1 MNPTNRN
8 YQLELDNILKNLNG
22 RPSLLLHACCA
33 PCSSYCIEYLSK
45 YFDITLYFYNPNIE
59 SIEEYDKRYGEFVKI
74 VNKFQGV
81 KTVYEKY
88 DQSEWTEKIKG
99 FENCKEGGDRCTICY
114 RLRLEKAMEYAIEN
128 NFNYFASTLSISP
141 YKNAKKLNDIG
152 EEISKNKEILYL
164 VNDFKKKGGYLRSIQ
179 LSKELNLYRQNYCGC
194 VYSMGGKN
202 KISEV

>member
-8 YQLELDNILKNLNG
+8 YQLELDNILENLKE

-33 PCSSYCIEYLSK
+33 PCSSYCVEYLSK
-45 YFDITLYFYNPNIE
+45 YFDITLYFYNPNME
-59 SIEEYDKRYGEFVKI
+59 SIEEYNKRYGEFVKI
-74 VNKFQGV
+74 VSKFQGV

-88 DQSEWTEKIKG
+88 SPSEWIEKIKG
-99 FENCKEGGDRCTICY
+99 FEECKEGGDRCAICY
-114 RLRLEKAMEYAIEN
+114 RLRLEKTMEYAIKN

-179 LSKELNLYRQNYCGC
+179 LSKELKLYRQNYCGC
-194 VYSMGGKN
+194 IYSKGEKN
-202 KISEV
+202 KICEV